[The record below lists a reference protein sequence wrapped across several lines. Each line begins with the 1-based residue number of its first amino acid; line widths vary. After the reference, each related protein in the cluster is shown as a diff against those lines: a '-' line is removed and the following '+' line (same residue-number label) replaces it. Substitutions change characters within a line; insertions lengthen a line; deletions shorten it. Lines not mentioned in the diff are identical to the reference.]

1 MTNREQLKK
10 ELNNYSKDELIDALL
25 ISPMATGFILTK
37 CKQLY
42 GSKPKQ
48 DKKPVVKKEAPADA
62 K

>member
-10 ELNNYSKDELIDALL
+10 ELNNYSKDELIEALL

-48 DKKPVVKKEAPADA
+48 DKKPVAKKEAVTND